1 MMTQENQTFKKI
13 WGEFNLTIF
22 KLKQIH
28 YERIEVYTI
37 AT

>member
-1 MMTQENQTFKKI
+1 MMTQETKLVKT
-13 WGEFNLTIF
+13 WRGFNLAIF
-22 KLKQIH
+22 KVNRIH